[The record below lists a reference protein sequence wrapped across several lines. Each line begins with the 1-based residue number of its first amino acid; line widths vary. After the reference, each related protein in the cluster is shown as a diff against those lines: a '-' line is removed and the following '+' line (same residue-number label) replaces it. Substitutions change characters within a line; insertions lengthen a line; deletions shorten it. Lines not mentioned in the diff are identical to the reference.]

1 MSGSPASLRSGLNEP
16 VARLRKSRGLPVIVE
31 KTRLLSCQRL
41 PALSRS
47 PQKLNN
53 CFTFAK
59 ESPVLGL

>member
-1 MSGSPASLRSGLNEP
+1 
-16 VARLRKSRGLPVIVE
+16 LPVIVE